1 MWVMLEKTL
10 NDFVV
15 VSTGRDGR
23 DEAIDIFAIIDSR
36 RLSSHFG
43 RNRNEEIV
51 PHAL

>member
-1 MWVMLEKTL
+1 
-10 NDFVV
+10 V
-15 VSTGRDGR
+15 VSTSGDGSN
-23 DEAIDIFAIIDSR
+23 EAINIFPVIDSC